1 MAKET
6 FSIPGVITKKI
17 KELGYQVDTSMTSYI
32 NEWWN
37 WYTFQDDWHDS
48 WYTAIDGSESKRRR
62 MSLHPARRAC
72 QEWSRLILNEATK
85 ISVESESTE
94 GEPDGDTAKSESAN
108 DWLAQYLAESRYWA
122 NTQAL
127 TDKAFGL
134 GTGAQALWFDM
145 VDSEVTAIKI
155 RNYDARMTIP
165 LSWDVEG
172 VTECAFCTRITIKG
186 KKAFQLQV
194 HRLEDTQYVI
204 YTYVFQNGKEL
215 DPEENGILDRFETYC
230 PYPTFGIIKPG
241 IENTKVDLSPFGVS
255 VFDDAIDAMK
265 AVDLAYDS
273 IFQEIELTE
282 AIVFMSDDMID
293 VKKGPDGKPRALPK
307 SKDRKLFRM
316 VAGNGVESMYNVY
329 SPDIRI
335 EPIRQ
340 AFDVAL
346 AEFGD
351 LTGFGQDYFTLDK
364 KTGLKTATEVSADN
378 SALMRNI
385 RRHENSISMGIEAIM
400 TALLHCARVHLHV
413 NIEESFGKIEVL
425 YDDSIITDTVS
436 EKNMM
441 LAEIAAGV
449 RPKWH
454 YLVKFEGKT
463 EEEARAELPSEDSI
477 DIGF

>member
-6 FSIPGVITKKI
+6 FNIPGVIAKKI
-17 KELGYQVDTSMTSYI
+17 KDLGYHIDTSMTSYI
-32 NEWWN
+32 SEWWD
-37 WYTFQDDWHDS
+37 WYTFQDDWHDA
-48 WYTAIDGSESKRRR
+48 WYTAIDGSENKRRR

-72 QEWSRLILNEATK
+72 QEWSRLILNEATTVA
-85 ISVESESTE
+85 VEKEL
-94 GEPDGDTAKSESAN
+94 AN
-108 DWLAQYLAESRYWA
+108 DWLNEYLAETRYWPNA
-122 NTQAL
+122 QAL
-127 TDKAFGL
+127 TDKAFGI
-134 GTGAQALWFDM
+134 GTGAQALWFDV
-145 VDSEVTAIKI
+145 VDNVVTSLKI
-155 RNYDARMTIP
+155 RNYDARMVIP

-172 VTECAFCTRITIKG
+172 VTECAFCTRISIKG
-186 KKAFQLQV
+186 KKAFQLQI
-194 HRLEDTQYVI
+194 HRLEDAQYVI
-204 YTYVFQNGKEL
+204 YTYIFQNGREL
-215 DPEENGILDRFETYC
+215 NPEEHGILDRFETLC

-241 IENTKVDLSPFGVS
+241 LENTKVDLSPYGVS

-293 VKKGPDGKPRALPK
+293 VKPGKDGKPKPVPK
-307 SKDRKLFRM
+307 SKDKKLFRM
-316 VAGNGVESMYNVY
+316 VEGSGAESMYEVY

-351 LTGFGQDYFTLDK
+351 LAGFGQDYFTLDK

-385 RRHENSISMGIEAIM
+385 RRHENQISVGLEAIM
-400 TALLHCARVHLHV
+400 TALLHCARVHMDAA
-413 NIEESFGKIEVL
+413 IEEDFGKIEIK
-425 YDDSIITDTVS
+425 YDDSIITDTQA

-454 YLVKFEGKT
+454 YLAEFEGLT
-463 EEEARAELPSEDSI
+463 EEQAKAELPSEETI